1 MKKIG
6 LAVLFAVGVLMAIT
20 VNVQLTLSMVLIAIS
35 YAELRKE
42 GVDLTQIDDI
52 LLDKLREIVNK
63 GTDNE
68 QK

>member
-1 MKKIG
+1 MKKLG

-20 VNVQLTLSMVLIAIS
+20 VNIQLTISMVLIAIS
-35 YAELRKE
+35 YSELRKE
-42 GVDLTQIDDI
+42 GIDLTQIDDI

-63 GTDNE
+63 GTNDE

>member
-6 LAVLFAVGVLMAIT
+6 LAILFAVGVLMAIT

-35 YAELRKE
+35 YSELRKE

-63 GTDNE
+63 GTNNE

>member
-6 LAVLFAVGVLMAIT
+6 LAILFAVGVLMAVT
-20 VNVQLTLSMVLIAIS
+20 VNIQLTISIVLIAIS
-35 YAELRKE
+35 YSELRKE

-63 GTDNE
+63 DTTNE